1 MLFNRFTLLSYLP
14 GDPGQEIYEFVMG
27 GHGGGGG
34 STAGI
39 PYQSI
44 VTHV

>member
-34 STAGI
+34 GEVPLGYHTS
-39 PYQSI
+39 PL
-44 VTHV
+44 